1 MMNGF
6 FINSTNVPR
15 TLVSLYTGTYIVLF
29 MEKST
34 GVFIEEINF
43 GKVGFHYLRVSE

>member
-1 MMNGF
+1 MKDLMMNGF

-15 TLVSLYTGTYIVLF
+15 TLISLYTGKYIVLF

-34 GVFIEEINF
+34 GVFI
-43 GKVGFHYLRVSE
+43 

>member
-6 FINSTNVPR
+6 FINSTNVSR
-15 TLVSLYTGTYIVLF
+15 TLISLYTGTYIVLF
-29 MEKST
+29 MEKS
-34 GVFIEEINF
+34 IDLRNF